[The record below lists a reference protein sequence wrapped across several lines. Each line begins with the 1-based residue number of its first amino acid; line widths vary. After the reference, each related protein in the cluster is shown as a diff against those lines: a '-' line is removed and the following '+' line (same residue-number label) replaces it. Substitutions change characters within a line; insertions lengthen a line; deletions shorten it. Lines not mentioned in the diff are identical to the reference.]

1 MKKTGLAI
9 RMVGCNLGCNLGC
22 ILGCIF
28 GCIVAL
34 GDAGPAFAQTKV
46 GTTVGTFMRIEPSAR
61 GAALGNAGSA
71 LPGGV
76 EAVYYNTGAIGL
88 LEGAAVQYSHNIWYA
103 GIAYDYAAFAL
114 PISGVGNFFASVT
127 SLGSG
132 DIQVRT
138 VEQPLGTGVNFSVA
152 NVALSLAYGRRITSR
167 FAAGIQANYIT
178 EKIWNTSDKALTF
191 NLGTVYRLS
200 EGGALLGFCLSNLST
215 SARFTGSGLD
225 IQYDDNTD
233 AYGDNSA
240 LPATQ
245 STDSFPLPG
254 LVRLGL
260 SVPYVVSDDSAFLFL
275 IEGLHPGDNS
285 ESVNLG
291 LEWTLQRLLA
301 LRVGY
306 QTLFQTDSELG
317 LTGGFGIAGDLG
329 GNRYHLNYAWAG
341 HKYLESTHRVTMVIE
356 F

>member
-9 RMVGCNLGCNLGC
+9 RIVGCILGC
-22 ILGCIF
+22 ILGCL
-28 GCIVAL
+28 VAL
-34 GDAGPAFAQTKV
+34 GGADPAFAQTKV

-71 LPGGV
+71 LPGGL
-76 EAVYYNTGAIGL
+76 EAVYYNTGALGL
-88 LEGAAVQYSHNIWYA
+88 LEGAAVQYSHNAWYA
-103 GIAYDYAAFAL
+103 GIGYDYAAFAL
-114 PISGVGNFFASVT
+114 PVSGVGNFFTSVT
-127 SLGSG
+127 ALGSG
-132 DIQVRT
+132 DIPVRT
-138 VEQPLGTGVNFSVA
+138 VDQPLGAGVNYSVN
-152 NVALSLAYGRRITSR
+152 NVALSLAYGRRFTSR
-167 FAAGIQANYIT
+167 FAAGVQFNYIT

-215 SARFTGSGLD
+215 QTRYTGSDLD
-225 IQYDDNTD
+225 IQYDADPD

-240 LPATQ
+240 LPAAQ

-254 LVRLGL
+254 MVRLGL

-285 ESVNLG
+285 ESMNLG
-291 LEWTLQRLLA
+291 LEWTLQRLLS

-317 LTGGFGIAGDLG
+317 LTFGFGVGGDLG
-329 GNRYHLNYAWAG
+329 GNRYLLNYAWAG
-341 HKYLESTHRVTMVIE
+341 HKYLEATHRVTMVIE